1 MIRILLWVQGA
12 YFLVTGLWPILSLR
26 TFIQITGEKTD
37 NAKTGLLI
45 DHWLVITVGVLVTPI
60 GAALLLSAIRRVWRL
75 ETAILALG
83 SAVGLLVVDVIY
95 VSRRMIDPIYLADAG
110 IEALLIV
117 GWLIAGVRSRTK
129 RT

>member
-12 YFLVTGLWPILSLR
+12 YFLVTGLWPIVSLR
-26 TFIQITGEKTD
+26 TFIQVTGEKTD

-60 GAALLLSAIRRVWRL
+60 GASLLLAAIRRAWRL

-83 SAVGLLVVDVIY
+83 SAVGLLAIDVIY

-110 IEALLIV
+110 MEALLII
-117 GWLIAGVRSRTK
+117 GWVIAAVRARTK
-129 RT
+129 NV